1 MFPIKKLKGALRANK
16 GYTPEGDGIKQGA
29 KAHPKNFHVKVQE
42 MSNVETR
49 PRTRSTLYASSLQ
62 IFEF

>member
-1 MFPIKKLKGALRANK
+1 MSPIKKLKGALRANK

-42 MSNVETR
+42 MSNVDRLSENSKNHR
-49 PRTRSTLYASSLQ
+49 NAG
-62 IFEF
+62 